1 MQWTRH
7 RLFFVLVSAS
17 ALGLGCTS
25 SPDAALASATAFT
38 QAFYS
43 WYVPKAEKGMGEQL
57 AIGDSAHLFDSTL
70 VAALRADA
78 EARAKDSEEVV
89 GLDGD
94 PFLNAQDFCQSY
106 EVGSARRDSAHV
118 LVDVYGVCDGK
129 KHATPDVLAELA
141 PRGAS
146 WVFVDF
152 QYPEAH
158 SSLSRTLV
166 ELRDSREHPSLKASP
181 KH

>member
-1 MQWTRH
+1 MQRPP
-7 RLFFVLVSAS
+7 RRFLFAVLSVP

-25 SPDAALASATAFT
+25 TPDPTLASATDFT
-38 QAFYS
+38 RSFYR
-43 WYVPKAEKGMGEQL
+43 WYVPKADKGMGEQL
-57 AIGDSAHLFDSTL
+57 AVGDSAHLFDSTL

-78 EARAKDSEEVV
+78 EAQAKDSDEVV

-94 PFLNAQDFCQSY
+94 PFLNAQDFCQAY

-129 KHATPDVLAELA
+129 KHADPDVLAELA

-152 QYPEAH
+152 RYPAAH

-166 ELRDSREHPSLKASP
+166 ELRDSREHAK
-181 KH
+181 KR

>member
-1 MQWTRH
+1 MQRPRH
-7 RLFFVLVSAS
+7 RLLLTLLSLPV
-17 ALGLGCTS
+17 LGLGCTS
-25 SPDAALASATAFT
+25 SPDPALSSATAFT
-38 QAFYS
+38 KAFYG
-43 WYVPKAEKGMGEQL
+43 WYVPKADKGMGEQL
-57 AIGDSAHLFDSTL
+57 AIGDSAGLFDSTL

-78 EARAKDSEEVV
+78 EAQAKDSDAVV

-106 EVGSARRDSAHV
+106 EVGSARHDPAHV
-118 LVDVYGVCDGK
+118 LVEVYGVCDGK

-146 WVFVDF
+146 WIFVDF
-152 QYPEAH
+152 RYPAAH

-166 ELRDSREHPSLKASP
+166 ALRDSREHAK
-181 KH
+181 KR